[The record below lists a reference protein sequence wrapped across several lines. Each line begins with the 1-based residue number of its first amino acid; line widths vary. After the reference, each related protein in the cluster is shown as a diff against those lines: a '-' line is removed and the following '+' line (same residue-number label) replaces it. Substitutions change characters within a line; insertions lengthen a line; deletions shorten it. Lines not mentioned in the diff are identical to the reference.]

1 MQHPLLKLLFLKAAP
16 SAGVAVAIACATG
29 QVAAQDGTLL
39 SVTPALQAAQQ
50 QQQQGLTLENS
61 SFIYRKLPPEQQMRE
76 LKIHDIITV
85 LVDYRTSMLTEGDAE
100 NRKTNNL
107 NAFLNNWVKFDGK
120 NLTPDPQPNGPLA
133 VSGNLQSQFR
143 VESDMEL
150 RDQLTFRIAAEIV
163 DIRPNGN
170 LVIEAHQTVMINEEK
185 WMQSLTGVVR
195 RTAIGPDRV
204 VRSDEIAD
212 LRIDKQQVGFIRDS
226 YKRGWLQLW
235 YDKWKAF

>member
-1 MQHPLLKLLFLKAAP
+1 MLQLRIKTRLTQ
-16 SAGVAVAIACATG
+16 SGVALAIACATG

-39 SVTPALQAAQQ
+39 GVTPVLQAAEQ

-61 SFIYRKLPPEQQMRE
+61 SFIYRKLPPEMQMRE

-100 NRKTNNL
+100 ARKTNNL

-170 LVIEAHQTVMINEEK
+170 LVLEAHRTVENNDEK
-185 WMQSLTGVVR
+185 WQQSLTGVVR

-212 LRIDKQQVGFIRDS
+212 LRIEKREVGFIRDA
-226 YKRGWLQLW
+226 YKRGWLHLW

>member
-1 MQHPLLKLLFLKAAP
+1 MQPQSFKLRIAKAAP
-16 SAGVAVAIACATG
+16 PAGLAVALACVAG
-29 QVAAQDGTLL
+29 QVVAQDGTLL
-39 SVTPALQAAQQ
+39 GVTPVLQAAQQ

-76 LKIHDIITV
+76 LKIHDNITV
-85 LVDYRTSMLTEGDAE
+85 LVDYRPSMLTEDDAE
-100 NRKTNNL
+100 NRKQNTIH
-107 NAFLNNWVKFDGK
+107 AFLNNWDKFDGK
-120 NLTPDPQPNGPLA
+120 NHTPDPQPNGPLA

-150 RDQLTFRIAAEIV
+150 RDQLTFRIAAHIV
-163 DIRPNGN
+163 DIQPNGN
-170 LVIEAHQTVMINEEK
+170 LVIEAHQTIMINEEK

-195 RTAIGPDRV
+195 RTSIGPDRV

-212 LRIDKQQVGFIRDS
+212 LRIEKREMGFIRDS

>member
-1 MQHPLLKLLFLKAAP
+1 MVQLRFKSQLSKGGIAI
-16 SAGVAVAIACATG
+16 AIACATG
-29 QVAAQDGTLL
+29 QAAAQDGTLL
-39 SVTPALQAAQQ
+39 GVTPVLQNAQQ

-76 LKIHDIITV
+76 LKVHDIITV

-107 NAFLNNWVKFDGK
+107 NAILSNWVKFDGK
-120 NLTPDPQPNGPLA
+120 NLTPDPQPNGNLA
-133 VSGNLQSQFR
+133 VTGNLQSQFR

-170 LVIEAHQTVMINEEK
+170 LVLEAHRTVENNDEK
-185 WMQSLTGVVR
+185 WQQSLTGVVR

-212 LRIDKQQVGFIRDS
+212 LRIEKREVGFIRDS

>member
-1 MQHPLLKLLFLKAAP
+1 MLQQRIKTGLTK
-16 SAGVAVAIACATG
+16 SGVALAIACASSQT
-29 QVAAQDGTLL
+29 AAQDGTLL
-39 SVTPALQAAQQ
+39 GVTPVLQAAEQ

-61 SFIYRKLPPEQQMRE
+61 SFIYRKLPPEMQMRE

-100 NRKTNNL
+100 ARKTNNL

-170 LVIEAHQTVMINEEK
+170 LVLEAHRTVENNDEK
-185 WMQSLTGVVR
+185 WQQSLTGVVR

-212 LRIDKQQVGFIRDS
+212 LRIEKREVGFIRDS
-226 YKRGWLQLW
+226 YKRGWLHLW

>member
-1 MQHPLLKLLFLKAAP
+1 MQHPLLKLLFLKAVP